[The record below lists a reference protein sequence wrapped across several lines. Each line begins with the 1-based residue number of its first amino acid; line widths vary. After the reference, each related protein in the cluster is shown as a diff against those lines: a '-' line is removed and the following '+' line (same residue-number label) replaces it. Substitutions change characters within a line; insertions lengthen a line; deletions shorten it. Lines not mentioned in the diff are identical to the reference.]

1 MHEELL
7 QELEAQYEVNKSMYE
22 QIENWNELFLEFQEF
37 EVKPTKN
44 RFDLEFSCVLQK
56 NASDPQRFHR
66 RGYSALAEEKTR
78 KKLEATLREYEI
90 RLNHLAE
97 DFAIKNNG
105 QPFVMGSIGKQIP
118 EYIQQRRED
127 YVKTKEKEREALKVS
142 ESKENK
148 CLSVS

>member
-1 MHEELL
+1 M
-7 QELEAQYEVNKSMYE
+7 
-22 QIENWNELFLEFQEF
+22 
-37 EVKPTKN
+37 
-44 RFDLEFSCVLQK
+44 
-56 NASDPQRFHR
+56 
-66 RGYSALAEEKTR
+66 
-78 KKLEATLREYEI
+78 
-90 RLNHLAE
+90 NHLAE

-148 CLSVS
+148 CLSVC